1 MHWPIGSLTIR
12 SFFSY
17 VAQDCIGKGWQN
29 LLRKDGMRAKLE
41 LDPTKLGLT
50 PTEMPVLTFVQT
62 PLSTSIGFWFSCLLP
77 PAAVPQQ
84 DLELVVVALIRL
96 QQLLFQDLGP
106 FEKAALTSPSSPL
119 LHPLLPPKLSPNRY
133 RLSTKAGSN
142 QWSSRRQFPRL
153 LVLRQLLPVPLL
165 ATR

>member
-62 PLSTSIGFWFSCLLP
+62 R
-77 PAAVPQQ
+77 A
-84 DLELVVVALIRL
+84 
-96 QQLLFQDLGP
+96 
-106 FEKAALTSPSSPL
+106 
-119 LHPLLPPKLSPNRY
+119 
-133 RLSTKAGSN
+133 
-142 QWSSRRQFPRL
+142 
-153 LVLRQLLPVPLL
+153 
-165 ATR
+165 